1 MFKFGNRLKELRKK
15 NGLTQQQLADALATA
30 DFAVISPVE
39 NHKRLRPE
47 ERLDVEQLRNDIN
60 EKGTESYLGT
70 DVDDIVAHVVSRVHP
85 GDVLLVMSN
94 GGFGGIHGK
103 LLSALAQ

>member
-1 MFKFGNRLKELRKK
+1 MY
-15 NGLTQQQLADALATA
+15 
-30 DFAVISPVE
+30 
-39 NHKRLRPE
+39 H
-47 ERLDVEQLRNDIN
+47 RLDEEKLRADIAAT
-60 EKGTESYLGT
+60 GTECYLGSS
-70 DVDDIVAHVVSRVHP
+70 VDDIVAHVIAHVHP